1 MHSSSGDDSS
11 QRFIFDNLDIRGEI
25 VSLDK
30 TFLDCIAGKKYPDA
44 VARLVGEFLAASA
57 LLSTTIKFEGRLVL
71 QVRSKG
77 EIAVIMGECTHEGKL
92 RGIARYVDAP
102 TSEEFEELLKD
113 GTLVITIDTKKGEPY
128 QGIVS
133 LEGGSMAEC
142 LKAYFE
148 QSEQLHSEFIFA
160 SNAKRISAMMLQQL
174 PAQLEKDSEK
184 RSGHWEHFA
193 TLTRTLTADELLDL
207 PNAEILRRL
216 FHQEELRVF
225 EPKALE
231 YSCSCSRERT
241 AKALLSLGK
250 EDIDSL
256 IEERGG
262 VEMSCEFCG
271 TEYNFGPVE
280 LALLFEKGEDTTS
293 H

>member
-1 MHSSSGDDSS
+1 MHSDSGDDTS
-11 QRFIFDNLDIRGEI
+11 QRFIFDNCDIRGEI
-25 VSLDK
+25 VSLNKAFIDS
-30 TFLDCIAGKKYPDA
+30 IAGKQYPDA
-44 VARLVGEFLAASA
+44 VAKLVGEFLAASA

-77 EIAVIMGECTHEGKL
+77 EIAVIMGECTNDGKL
-92 RGIARYVDAP
+92 RGIARYVEPP
-102 TSEEFEELLKD
+102 TSHDFDELLKD

-133 LEGGSMAEC
+133 LEGGSLAAC
-142 LKAYFE
+142 LKTYFD

-160 SNAKRISAMMLQQL
+160 SNGKRISAMMLQQL
-174 PAQLEKDSEK
+174 PAQIEKDSDL
-184 RSGHWEHFA
+184 RRNHWEHFS
-193 TLTRTLTADELLDL
+193 TLARTLTEEELLDL
-207 PNAEILRRL
+207 PYAEILHRL

-225 EPKALE
+225 APKALE
-231 YSCSCSRERT
+231 FACSCSRERT
-241 AKALLSLGK
+241 ARALLSLGK
-250 EDIDSL
+250 AEIDSL

-271 TEYNFGPVE
+271 TEYNFGPGE
-280 LALLFEKGEDTTS
+280 LALLFEKEDDTPS

>member
-44 VARLVGEFLAASA
+44 VAKLVGEFLAASA

-92 RGIARYVDAP
+92 RGIARYIDAP
-102 TSEEFEELLKD
+102 ASEEFEELLKD

-184 RSGHWEHFA
+184 RSDHWEHFA

-225 EPKALE
+225 EAKSLE

-250 EDIDSL
+250 EEIDSL

-271 TEYNFGPVE
+271 TEYNFGPGE
-280 LALLFEKGEDTTS
+280 LALLSEKDEDTTS